1 MSTLFLIICGV
12 AVVFYVVFLIECSRP
27 RHAAKRVSVTGRQ
40 HGCPDRWCRALRRT
54 LRKDENR
61 LNMALM
67 VMF

>member
-1 MSTLFLIICGV
+1 MSTLFLIICGL
-12 AVVFYVVFLIECSRP
+12 AGVFYIVFLIECSRP

-54 LRKDENR
+54 LRKDEKR